1 MVNKNDTV
9 FDTIYYNTFV
19 KFRHHGLEASGIKHF
34 LLFAGGLLNKVGN
47 IYMYMQKFPNI
58 NKYM

>member
-1 MVNKNDTV
+1 MTV

-19 KFRHHGLEASGIKHF
+19 KFRHHGLETSGIKHF